1 MELIFH
7 HFARFG
13 LEMHI
18 GWGETASKTECVFF
32 PPPQFFQHKRAREK
46 AAIAIKRAYCHTH
59 NSRREQPFCAL
70 RETIETT
77 TKTTHK
83 IGTTVSKIF
92 KDDNGVRRPFAGTV
106 KSYDE
111 MRKLYMIVYEDG
123 DSEELTHEEVLSFL
137 KTNTSNRTMQPTPSP
152 TALSFPPST
161 TFPVGSRVT
170 IIPSHHEH
178 GEKDGVVTQHTKK
191 FVVVALNGT
200 ETRILPKSIIA
211 HPLNPPNPTNP
222 SPLPTPL
229 LTHAPND
236 DDPTP
241 DDKELEGSIYDKLD
255 ETQNVQVADGF
266 VSFTRTFWYLGLL
279 ISYSLCDDDDV
290 TARIA
295 AANAAMGALKE
306 VWRNP
311 HLDVYNKYLLF
322 WAISMNLLLWVCET
336 WSLQQSLLDKLEVFL
351 HRSVQRILQIS
362 MTRVKDEGLH
372 NCRVR

>member
-1 MELIFH
+1 
-7 HFARFG
+7 
-13 LEMHI
+13 
-18 GWGETASKTECVFF
+18 
-32 PPPQFFQHKRAREK
+32 
-46 AAIAIKRAYCHTH
+46 
-59 NSRREQPFCAL
+59 L

-266 VSFTRTFWYLGLL
+266 VSFTRTF
-279 ISYSLCDDDDV
+279 
-290 TARIA
+290 
-295 AANAAMGALKE
+295 
-306 VWRNP
+306 
-311 HLDVYNKYLLF
+311 
-322 WAISMNLLLWVCET
+322 
-336 WSLQQSLLDKLEVFL
+336 
-351 HRSVQRILQIS
+351 
-362 MTRVKDEGLH
+362 
-372 NCRVR
+372 